1 MKAEIIKN
9 IEIPGIPFPGCQV
22 NMPGVAHTIYVRNGT
37 TDLFTF
43 HQIFNLNEYEI
54 KLNFE
59 PSTIIDAGANIG
71 LAAIFFANKYKGSKI
86 ICIEPEDSNFSL
98 LEINTNNYS
107 NILCYKRAMSS
118 LPNQSFNIIDSGL
131 GHWGFMTE
139 TIENSHDK
147 NIKGLVKSITPDEI
161 IKENN
166 LNIIDIFK
174 IDIEGAEKELF
185 ESNFENWIPK
195 TRCIIIELHERYKKD
210 SSKSFLEVISK
221 YDFSYFKS
229 GENEVYI
236 NNAI

>member
-1 MKAEIIKN
+1 MKTEIIKN
-9 IEIPGIPFPGCQV
+9 IEIPGMHDSGCLV
-22 NMPGVAHTIYVRNGT
+22 NVPEISHPIYLRNGT
-37 TDLFTF
+37 TDLHTF
-43 HQIFNLNEYEI
+43 HQIFNLKEYEI
-54 KLNFE
+54 KLDFQ
-59 PSTIIDAGANIG
+59 PTTIIDAGANIG
-71 LAAIFFANKYKGSKI
+71 LAAVYFINKYPNSKI
-86 ICIEPEDSNFSL
+86 ICIEPESSNFRL
-98 LEINTNNYS
+98 LEININNYS
-107 NILCYKRAMSS
+107 NINCYQRALSNNA
-118 LPNQSFNIIDSGL
+118 NQSFNIIDSGL

-139 TIENSHDK
+139 TIESSQNK
-147 NIKGLVKSITPDEI
+147 NVKGSVKSITPDEI

-221 YDFSYFKS
+221 YNFSYFKS

>member
-9 IEIPGIPFPGCQV
+9 IEIPGIPFPGCLV
-22 NMPGVAHTIYVRNGT
+22 NMPGVAHPIYVRNGT

-43 HQIFNLNEYEI
+43 HQIFNLNEYDI
-54 KLNFE
+54 KLNFQ

-98 LEINTNNYS
+98 LEKNIYNYS
-107 NILCYKRAMSS
+107 NILCYKRAMSN

-139 TIENSHDK
+139 TIESSQDK
-147 NIKGLVKSITPDEI
+147 NIKGLVKSITPYEI

-166 LNIIDIFK
+166 LDIIDIFK

-236 NNAI
+236 NNAL